1 MSLKL
6 HVFNPEHDIALAT
19 NVVQFTPPHAA
30 RSLRAELGFL
40 PALWADEGDWVLVD
54 DAVAARSAVRK
65 FSGRTGRVSF
75 VTPSDLANLAPAH
88 SELTVSPWGWDS
100 ALCRKLLACCQGLRP
115 VLPSP
120 EILTVIRLMSNRRFA
135 AKVLLHEII
144 GSDSR
149 LVGRSRYYDGNA
161 TLIDAVVA
169 DFGGRAVLK
178 APWSSSGRGIR
189 YVEGGLTDYQLRWAA
204 NIIQRQ
210 GGIMVEPYYNKVKDF
225 AMEFWAEADG
235 TVSYRGLSLFTTVN
249 GAYSGNLLAPEAL
262 KEQLLAPY
270 VGSDL
275 LCKVRDEIVRRL
287 NGRLRGAYC
296 GPFGIDMMIVEGE
309 QRQGFLLH
317 PCVEMNLRRTM
328 GHAAL
333 ALTPAEG
340 ERPKV
345 MTISFDGH
353 YHLRLR
359 PWLYGGYEA

>member
-1 MSLKL
+1 
-6 HVFNPEHDIALAT
+6 
-19 NVVQFTPPHAA
+19 
-30 RSLRAELGFL
+30 
-40 PALWADEGDWVLVD
+40 
-54 DAVAARSAVRK
+54 
-65 FSGRTGRVSF
+65 
-75 VTPSDLANLAPAH
+75 
-88 SELTVSPWGWDS
+88 
-100 ALCRKLLACCQGLRP
+100 
-115 VLPSP
+115 
-120 EILTVIRLMSNRRFA
+120 
-135 AKVLLHEII
+135 
-144 GSDSR
+144 
-149 LVGRSRYYDGNA
+149 
-161 TLIDAVVA
+161 
-169 DFGGRAVLK
+169 
-178 APWSSSGRGIR
+178 
-189 YVEGGLTDYQLRWAA
+189 
-204 NIIQRQ
+204 
-210 GGIMVEPYYNKVKDF
+210 MVEPYYNKVKDF

-296 GPFGIDMMIVEGE
+296 GPFGIDMMIVQGE

-353 YHLRLR
+353 YHLGLR